1 MTTTGRSEAV
11 RLEKAFFR
19 AHPEFRQKARVRAQA
34 VGEGHVLVSLAEPSI
49 SAADEIDPVVSAYL
63 AFLERDMVSHPER
76 LSLLSSADLA
86 AAFDL
91 VSEVEVSDED
101 TLPDD
106 TTI

>member
-1 MTTTGRSEAV
+1 
-11 RLEKAFFR
+11 
-19 AHPEFRQKARVRAQA
+19 
-34 VGEGHVLVSLAEPSI
+34 
-49 SAADEIDPVVSAYL
+49 
-63 AFLERDMVSHPER
+63 MVSHPER